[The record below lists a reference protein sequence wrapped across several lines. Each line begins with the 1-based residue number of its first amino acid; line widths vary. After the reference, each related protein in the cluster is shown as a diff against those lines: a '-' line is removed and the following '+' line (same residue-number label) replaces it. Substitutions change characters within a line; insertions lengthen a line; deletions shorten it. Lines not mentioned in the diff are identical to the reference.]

1 MKVEVVL
8 TEADIAQ
15 EFFEAIEARDL
26 PEKFFF
32 WFPRSAAEWAALTGH
47 AELYGGLWET
57 WKELAANA
65 GALAKYF
72 PRRVPVI
79 SFGAG
84 DGARDRMV
92 MNALKNAG
100 CECFYFP
107 VDASQA
113 MLELACAGADD
124 EDIETVG
131 IKADISSPIHLVYAA
146 DAAEPP
152 RLFILSGNTMGS
164 FDPLA
169 EIRYVAQCMKPED
182 LLIIDGEIHHEQL
195 SMARRDNP
203 AARQFLT
210 TLLNGVGIL
219 DNDGEVHPV
228 RHGIRAPQREIDARI
243 RRIFVLRRFQLGDG
257 FFNRARA
264 QQQHSQ
270 KIVTFRE
277 SRSELHGLL
286 GVGDPGGRV
295 RLHHNAGN
303 AQPRQQMLG
312 AVLDLTAEGFDSL
325 IVEVI
330 GEQEAPVGELDVVKL
345 RSAGGQPA
353 VLGQRRVHVAAG
365 GNVLRPAGPPDDFSC
380 AG

>member
-1 MKVEVVL
+1 MVVPMKVEVVL

-15 EFFEAIEARDL
+15 EFAEAIEARDL

-65 GALAKYF
+65 GALAKHF

-100 CECFYFP
+100 CECLYFP

-182 LLIIDGEIHHEQL
+182 RLIIDGEIHHEQL

-203 AARQFLT
+203 AARQFLS
-210 TLLNGVGIL
+210 TLLNGVGIR
-219 DNDGEVHPV
+219 DNDGEV
-228 RHGIRAPQREIDARI
+228 
-243 RRIFVLRRFQLGDG
+243 RFQLKRDDRHNGLHLIVRSFRAARDLSATVAGQEIPLQRGEHIGLNFQYTYTPEAFRWLLTEQGGLEMLEEHLSADG
-257 FFNRARA
+257 RF
-264 QQQHSQ
+264 
-270 KIVTFRE
+270 
-277 SRSELHGLL
+277 
-286 GVGDPGGRV
+286 
-295 RLHHNAGN
+295 
-303 AQPRQQMLG
+303 
-312 AVLDLTAEGFDSL
+312 LTA
-325 IVEVI
+325 VC
-330 GEQEAPVGELDVVKL
+330 
-345 RSAGGQPA
+345 
-353 VLGQRRVHVAAG
+353 RRG
-365 GNVLRPAGPPDDFSC
+365 
-380 AG
+380 